1 MANEYNWR
9 KASALSGSAAPGQ
22 QIVFIEGN
30 VPDAQLLAAAVEPGV
45 QAVILNPNEDGVQQ
59 IADYLASHD
68 ISNLAAIDIV
78 AHGSDGA
85 LKLGDTVLDTGTIP
99 QYEGDLAAIGA
110 ALRPGGAIQLYGCD
124 VAQDAAGVAFL
135 QQLSDA
141 TGGASI
147 AAASHLVGAASGGG
161 SWTLNIDV
169 GTVDVAAPFT
179 ANTLADYQGE
189 LASPTGDL
197 WIGSWHS
204 LIAGNLNQ
212 IDAVNVSGPTV
223 LGTTDVANGLDSG
236 DLALN
241 HPSSL
246 AVDPA
251 RDELFVVNAGF
262 TIYAVPATTGG
273 ALTQIYAAP
282 DTNPN
287 EATGYIGDIVADE
300 TSDSLYFTQS
310 DYNLDTNAQ
319 IPSDTGVYS
328 INENGGATTQLVYD
342 ITGGETLYN
351 PTSLGLDLS
360 HNLAFFIEN
369 DAYAGGT
376 GKVELEVGTL
386 ARHNYEDLL
395 QIGDFATGF
404 EINTGLVVDPVNQE
418 IYYSIENYY
427 TASENG
433 IYSVHYTLSG
443 SLASVGPVTTLY
455 SGAAAKDPELIAID
469 PANGL
474 LYVSGEVPLGSG
486 ETGAA
491 WVGSLSGSAVAPL
504 TQIFQLSTDTSNN
517 TDTFAD
523 TTIFEAAPN
532 ISAGATVTLS
542 KGDAPVTLDPTVT
555 VTDESEPDLAG
566 ATVSIGGGFLSGDT
580 LNFTNQNGIS
590 GAYDGSAGTLTLSG
604 IANVADYQAALQ
616 SVTYGFSGDPT
627 DGGSDTSRTID
638 WTVTDGVLNSAVA
651 TSTVDVAPCY
661 CPGTLIKTKRGQK
674 LVEKLKI
681 GDEVMTGSGAAR
693 PIKWIGRRSYSGRF
707 VMGRKDILPVCIKA
721 GALDNHMPKRDLW
734 ISPNHAMYFDSTN
747 GGVLIEARDLVNGVS
762 VIQAGEI
769 ERVDYFHI
777 ELESHDVI
785 LAEGAWSETFVDD
798 DSRGMFH
805 NAHEY
810 RRLYAEEHV
819 APARYFAPRVDE
831 GYELH
836 AIRQQIA
843 LRAGLAT
850 ENEATPGAL
859 RGFIDRITPH
869 SIEGWAQNADLPE
882 APVCLDIFAGGK
894 LIGQV
899 LANRYRKDLE
909 QAGRGSGCNSF
920 RFAVPGGVVLTP
932 DSVAVKRS
940 LDGKVLPQ
948 SAQAKR
954 VRKSI
959 AV

>member
-1 MANEYNWR
+1 MADQYNWR
-9 KASALSGSAAPGQ
+9 KASGLSSSVEPCQ

-30 VPDAQLLAAAVEPGV
+30 VSDAQLLAAAVEPGV
-45 QAVILNPNEDGVQQ
+45 QVVILNSNEDGVQQ
-59 IADYLASHD
+59 IADYLTSHD

-99 QYEGDLAAIGA
+99 QYAGDLAAIGA
-110 ALRPGGAIQLYGCD
+110 ALQPGGAIQLYGCD
-124 VAQDAAGVAFL
+124 ITQDAAGVAFL
-135 QQLSDA
+135 QQPSDA

-212 IDAVNVSGPTV
+212 IDAVSVSGPTA

-236 DLALN
+236 DSALN
-241 HPSSL
+241 HPTSL

-251 RDELFVVNAGF
+251 RDKLFVVNAGF
-262 TIYAVPATTGG
+262 TIYAVPPTGG

-287 EATGYIGDIVADE
+287 QATGYIGDIVADE

-328 INENGGATTQLVYD
+328 ISENGGVTTQLVYD

-369 DAYAGGT
+369 DSYAGGT
-376 GKVELEVGTL
+376 GRVELEVGTL
-386 ARHNYEDLL
+386 ARHNYADLL

-427 TASENG
+427 TPSENG

-443 SLASVGPVTTLY
+443 SLATVGPVTTLY
-455 SGAAAKDPELIAID
+455 SGAAAEDPEAIAID

-474 LYVSGEVPLGSG
+474 LYVSGYVPLGSG
-486 ETGAA
+486 QTGAA
-491 WVGSLSGSAVAPL
+491 WVGSLSGSAEAPL
-504 TQIFQLSTDTSNN
+504 TQIFQLSTDTSNS
-517 TDTFAD
+517 TATFAD

-532 ISAGATVTLS
+532 ISVGGTVTFS
-542 KGDAPVTLDPTVT
+542 KGDAPVTLDPAVT
-555 VTDESEPDLAG
+555 ITDESEPDLAG
-566 ATVSIGGGFLSGDT
+566 ATVSIGSGFLSGDT

-590 GAYDGSAGTLTLSG
+590 GAYDGSTGTLTLSG
-604 IANVADYQAALQ
+604 IASVADYQAALQ
-616 SVTYGFSGDPT
+616 SVTYSFSGDPT

-638 WTVTDGVLNSAVA
+638 WAVSDGITTNTA
-651 TSTVDVAPCY
+651 TSTLDTAACY
-661 CPGTLIKTKRGQK
+661 CRGTLILTPDGEMAIED
-674 LVEKLKI
+674 LDI
-681 GDEVMTGSGAAR
+681 GDLVVTVSGEAR
-693 PIKWIGRRSYSGRF
+693 PVRWIGTLTYDRRFIAANQAMLPIRIRVGAFAEGVPSRDLLLSPDHAILIE
-707 VMGRKDILPVCIKA
+707 DILIQA
-721 GALDNHMPKRDLW
+721 GAL
-734 ISPNHAMYFDSTN
+734 
-747 GGVLIEARDLVNGVS
+747 VNGTSIVRD
-762 VIQAGEI
+762 VPKTLT
-769 ERVDYFHI
+769 YYHI
-777 ELESHDVI
+777 ELDDHTLI
-785 LAEGAWSETFVDD
+785 LAENTLAETFIDNVD
-798 DSRGMFH
+798 
-805 NAHEY
+805 
-810 RRLYAEEHV
+810 RLAFNNWEEHEALYPQGKPIV
-819 APARYFAPRVDE
+819 EMPYPRAKAHRQVPRV
-831 GYELH
+831 
-836 AIRQQIA
+836 IRERLA
-843 LRAGLAT
+843 ERAMRLFGPNVRA
-850 ENEATPGAL
+850 
-859 RGFIDRITPH
+859 
-869 SIEGWAQNADLPE
+869 
-882 APVCLDIFAGGK
+882 
-894 LIGQV
+894 
-899 LANRYRKDLE
+899 
-909 QAGRGSGCNSF
+909 
-920 RFAVPGGVVLTP
+920 AV
-932 DSVAVKRS
+932 
-940 LDGKVLPQ
+940 
-948 SAQAKR
+948 
-954 VRKSI
+954 
-959 AV
+959 